1 MERLGDDVRGALRG
15 VGVPDAGALARVTTA
30 WPTAVGPAIARAAW
44 PLRITRDGTL
54 LVATV
59 SATWAHEL
67 ALLEDEVRGNLAAAV
82 GASCPPR
89 MRVAVGPVPEPSGP
103 DPDATPHPPS
113 VTADDAALAAD
124 VASAIEDPAL
134 RELVQRA
141 AAASLAARRSDR
153 GL

>member
-1 MERLGDDVRGALRG
+1 
-15 VGVPDAGALARVTTA
+15 
-30 WPTAVGPAIARAAW
+30 
-44 PLRITRDGTL
+44 
-54 LVATV
+54 
-59 SATWAHEL
+59 
-67 ALLEDEVRGNLAAAV
+67 
-82 GASCPPR
+82 
-89 MRVAVGPVPEPSGP
+89 MRFAVGPVPEPSGP